1 MGAALRKPVA
11 TDDWDSI
18 YGEALRLEANFIK
31 THDISTKRLI
41 FNQWITVKTW
51 GLILIERMKYNDS
64 LEKKESL
71 DRIHSNLMR
80 YNIGILYTI
89 DETFIHAPLLE
100 IS

>member
-11 TDDWDSI
+11 TDNWDSI
-18 YGEALRLEANFIK
+18 YGEALMLEANFIK
-31 THDISTKRLI
+31 TYDISTKRLI
-41 FNQWITVKTW
+41 FNQWITIKTW

-80 YNIGILYTI
+80 HNIGILYTI
-89 DETFIHAPLLE
+89 DESFINAPLLE
-100 IS
+100 TS

>member
-1 MGAALRKPVA
+1 MGGALRKPVA

-80 YNIGILYTI
+80 FNIGILYTI
-89 DETFIHAPLLE
+89 DENFIHTTLLE
-100 IS
+100 TS